1 MRQSVHLIGRAL
13 EDAGERLPGG
23 LCGSEGENEALLTL
37 CTRQESLLL
46 REYRAALANAILV
59 PPPFSGP
66 VSLRADTDSGPGESQ
81 RAGVRELAQS
91 PSLMEHDY
99 AAAASGSGAPAAE
112 TEGETG
118 GHDIEMR
125 EIADLKPKP
134 PKFALCPHDYNN
146 AGDFIPHEEFKF
158 LDLFKTGYE
167 KPYVRVICIIC
178 TYFYIILQY

>member
-23 LCGSEGENEALLTL
+23 LYGSDCENEALLTL
-37 CTRQESLLL
+37 CTHQESLLL
-46 REYRAALANAILV
+46 REYRAELANAILV
-59 PPPFSGP
+59 PSPFSGP
-66 VSLRADTDSGPGESQ
+66 VSLRAHSGSGESQ
-81 RAGVRELAQS
+81 PESVRALAQS

-99 AAAASGSGAPAAE
+99 AASGSGAQAADAE
-112 TEGETG
+112 CDPR

-125 EIADLKPKP
+125 EIADLKPKLSR
-134 PKFALCPHDYNN
+134 FALCPHDYKN

-167 KPYVRVICIIC
+167 CIS
-178 TYFYIILQY
+178 TSTLYIYYSSSVPPSLGN